1 MLFRSKDNNSSL
13 AKASYKT
20 TFASANAF
28 AFDGQQN
35 GSPGPAP

>member
-1 MLFRSKDNNSSL
+1 MTPSFPISLLLFLGKDNNSSL

-28 AFDGQQN
+28 AFDGQ
-35 GSPGPAP
+35 

>member
-1 MLFRSKDNNSSL
+1 MTPFFFQQISLMLLGAKDNSSL

-28 AFDGQQN
+28 AL
-35 GSPGPAP
+35 